1 VGQTRSEQWKIM
13 STRRQERVSEQI
25 KIELGKVL
33 EEQINDPR
41 LNLISITE
49 VTISSDLREANIYA
63 SALAG
68 QSVEAD
74 VLAGLEHAK
83 GFLRRELARRMQLR
97 VVPNLHFHWDN
108 SLETGDR
115 ISRLL
120 DQIDKED

>member
-1 VGQTRSEQWKIM
+1 M

-25 KIELGKVL
+25 KIELGKIL

-83 GFLRRELARRMQLR
+83 GFLRREIGKRMQLR
-97 VVPNLHFHWDN
+97 VVPNLHFHWDD

-120 DQIDKED
+120 DQIDRKD

>member
-1 VGQTRSEQWKIM
+1 MT
-13 STRRQERVSEQI
+13 TRRQERVSEQI
-25 KIELGKVL
+25 KIELGKIL
-33 EEQINDPR
+33 EGQINDPR

-68 QSVEAD
+68 ETAEAD

-83 GFLRRELARRMQLR
+83 GFFRRELAQRMQLR
-97 VVPNLHFHWDN
+97 VVPNLHFRWDN

-120 DQIDKED
+120 DQLDRED